1 MQMGKRIIVGVT
13 GASGIDVAREVLK
26 LISAADGFESYLVMS
41 NSARRTMELECSYG
55 PDTIE
60 KLADVVYANERIES
74 KIASGTFKTE
84 GMIIVPCSM
93 KTAAGIASGYSDSL
107 LLRAAD
113 VVLKERRKLV
123 LAVREAPLNGIHLR
137 NLQTLWE
144 MGADIMPLMMTFY
157 NKPSTIEDMVHHLA
171 CKCVERLGI
180 EPDCFRRW

>member
-74 KIASGTFKTE
+74 K
-84 GMIIVPCSM
+84 
-93 KTAAGIASGYSDSL
+93 IASGYSDSL

-180 EPDCFRRW
+180 EPDCFKRW